1 MNITEIKELID
12 KIDNSNISLFE
23 LKLDDNYLKMDKS
36 ETRNISSS
44 NHSNYDNNNLSDI
57 NKNINNKT
65 ENNMFGTSEKKEIVD
80 SVELDKEAEEN
91 LTIITSPMVGT
102 FYEAPGVDLDA
113 FVKVGDSIKEGDTL
127 CIIEAMKLMNELESE
142 INGEI
147 VSILVKNGEM
157 VEYGKPLFKV
167 RRK

>member
-36 ETRNISSS
+36 EVRNTSSSDYSNYESDKSIDTNKNISSK
-44 NHSNYDNNNLSDI
+44 I
-57 NKNINNKT
+57 
-65 ENNMFGTSEKKEIVD
+65 ENNIEVLDKKRDSVDSLEKEID
-80 SVELDKEAEEN
+80 EN

-147 VSILVKNGEM
+147 VSIMVKNGEM

>member
-36 ETRNISSS
+36 EVRNNSSS
-44 NHSNYDNNNLSDI
+44 DYPNYERDKSIDI
-57 NKNINNKT
+57 NKNT
-65 ENNMFGTSEKKEIVD
+65 ENNTKNNIEVLDKKKESAD
-80 SVELDKEAEEN
+80 FVENIADEN

-102 FYEAPGVDLDA
+102 FYEAPGVDLEP
-113 FVKVGDSIKEGDTL
+113 FVKVGTSIKEGDTL

-147 VSILVKNGEM
+147 VSIMVKNGEM

>member
-36 ETRNISSS
+36 EVRNTSSSDYSNYESDKSIDTNKNISSK
-44 NHSNYDNNNLSDI
+44 I
-57 NKNINNKT
+57 
-65 ENNMFGTSEKKEIVD
+65 ENNIEVLDKKRDSVDSLEKEID
-80 SVELDKEAEEN
+80 EN

-102 FYEAPGVDLDA
+102 FYEAPGVDLDP

-147 VSILVKNGEM
+147 VSIMVKNGEM

>member
-36 ETRNISSS
+36 EVRNTSSSDYSNYESDKSIDTNKNISSK
-44 NHSNYDNNNLSDI
+44 I
-57 NKNINNKT
+57 
-65 ENNMFGTSEKKEIVD
+65 ENNIEVLDKKRDSVD
-80 SVELDKEAEEN
+80 SLEKEVDEN

-102 FYEAPGVDLDA
+102 FYEAPGVDLDP

-147 VSILVKNGEM
+147 VSIMVKNGEM

>member
-1 MNITEIKELID
+1 
-12 KIDNSNISLFE
+12 
-23 LKLDDNYLKMDKS
+23 
-36 ETRNISSS
+36 
-44 NHSNYDNNNLSDI
+44 
-57 NKNINNKT
+57 
-65 ENNMFGTSEKKEIVD
+65 MFGTSEKKEIVD